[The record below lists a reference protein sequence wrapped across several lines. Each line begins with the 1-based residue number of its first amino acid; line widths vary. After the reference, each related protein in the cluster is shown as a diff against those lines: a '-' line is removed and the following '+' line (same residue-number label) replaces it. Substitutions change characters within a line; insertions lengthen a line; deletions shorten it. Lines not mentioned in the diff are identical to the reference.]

1 MAFSG
6 ATASLQR
13 VRYSVIT
20 IIYLLP
26 FIEVGKRP
34 ISPSQVVQR
43 VPCPGYV
50 VDCQMLVVVLSLIG
64 MLGMLVG
71 IKRLTG
77 EIWANRIEI

>member
-1 MAFSG
+1 MASG
-6 ATASLQR
+6 NVTPSHQC
-13 VRYSVIT
+13 VRYSIMT
-20 IIYLLP
+20 KIYLLP